1 MLQLPPAPD
10 WSGLHPLLTH
20 FPIVLFLLLPLLL
33 ILAGISRKNTNHA
46 FLGAAL
52 VVMLM
57 ATAFLYLTYSTGIAR
72 ATVFEGKPAAGPAI
86 AHHRALGGYALSA
99 FTVATGLF
107 SVALLV
113 RQKLKLEDMRDLAP
127 WIPIGFFVF
136 YILGVFWLV
145 LTAHEGAMLSHT
157 LLLSRVVR

>member
-1 MLQLPPAPD
+1 MLQLPPAPN

-33 ILAGISRKNTNHA
+33 ILAGVSRKNTNHA

-72 ATVFEGKPAAGPAI
+72 ATAFENNPAAASAI
-86 AHHRALGGYALSA
+86 THHRALGGYALSA

-113 RQKLKLEDMRDLAP
+113 RRKLKLEDMRDLTP
-127 WIPIGFFVF
+127 WIPVGFFVF
-136 YILGVFWLV
+136 YILGVFWLI
-145 LTAHEGAMLSHT
+145 LTAHEGAKLSHT
-157 LLLSRVVR
+157 LLLSHAVQ

>member
-1 MLQLPPAPD
+1 MLQLPPTPD

-33 ILAGISRKNTNHA
+33 ILAGVSRKNTNHA

-72 ATVFEGKPAAGPAI
+72 AAAFEGHPAAGPAI
-86 AHHRALGGYALSA
+86 AHHRALAGYTVSG
-99 FTVATGLF
+99 FTLATGLF
-107 SVALLV
+107 AVALLV
-113 RQKLKLEDMRDLAP
+113 RRRLKLEDMRDLTP

-136 YILGVFWLV
+136 YALGVFWLV
-145 LTAHEGAMLSHT
+145 LTSHEGAMLSHA
-157 LLLSRVVR
+157 LLPSHAVQ